1 MSRTASPAAARF
13 LPIGAMVLAML
24 SVQSGAAIAKRLFPL
39 VGSEGAT
46 TLRLVISAALMV
58 VVWRPWKAK
67 ITRANALPL
76 IGYGLALGTMNLT
89 FYLALR
95 TIPLGIAVA
104 IEFVG
109 PLTVALLQSRRPIDF
124 LWVGL
129 AVAGLLLLLPIGG
142 LSKGLDPVGVG
153 FALVAGVCWA
163 LYIVFGQKAGAE
175 HGGRTVALGSLIAAL
190 LVTPFGVARAG
201 VGLIDPHVLPIGLAV
216 ALLSSAIPYSLEMFA
231 LTRVPTRVFGTL
243 MSLEPAI
250 GAMTAFLIIGE
261 RLSPIQLLAIAL
273 VIAASAGVV
282 AVGERKAAEP
292 ELMT

>member
-1 MSRTASPAAARF
+1 MPAASAFSRF
-13 LPIGAMVLAML
+13 LPIGMMVLAML
-24 SVQSGAAIAKRLFPL
+24 SVQSGASVAKSLFAH

-46 TLRLVISAALMV
+46 TLRLVISAALMA
-58 VVWRPWKAK
+58 VVWRPWKVK
-67 ITRANALPL
+67 ITRANAGPL

-95 TIPLGIAVA
+95 TTPLGVAVA

-109 PLTVALLQSRRPIDF
+109 PLTVALLQSRRAIDF
-124 LWVGL
+124 IWVGL
-129 AVAGLLLLLPIGG
+129 AAAGLLLLLPLGG
-142 LSKGLDPVGVG
+142 LSKGLDLVGAG
-153 FALVAGVCWA
+153 FALVAGACWA

-175 HGGRTVALGSLIAAL
+175 HGGRTVAVGSLIAAL
-190 LVTPFGVARAG
+190 LVTPFGIARAG
-201 VGLIDPHVLPIGLAV
+201 TALLDPHILPVGLAV
-216 ALLSSAIPYSLEMFA
+216 ALLSSAIPYPLEMYA
-231 LTRVPTRVFGTL
+231 LTRVPTRVFGIL

-250 GAMTAFLIIGE
+250 GALSAFLIIGE

-282 AVGERKAAEP
+282 ASGERKAVEP